1 MQEVEQR
8 RSSCRGRAGAI
19 TCHFTLGFVSQANDL
34 LSGVMELIN
43 KCNIELPAWVEPFLK
58 NYQEP
63 LSTISQRMQLAIALA
78 EENVHQQTGGPFGAV
93 VVNEET
99 GELISV
105 GVNLV
110 TTAALSIAHAEI
122 VALSLAQSAVGTWNL
137 SRSGSL
143 QLVSSCEPCA
153 MCFGSLP
160 WSGVKSLICGARKK
174 DAETAGFDE
183 GDKPE
188 QWWKFLKSRNIQ
200 VTRDVLRQ
208 NAIAVMQR
216 YIDMGGII
224 YNGRSSLDTK

>member
-1 MQEVEQR
+1 MSI
-8 RSSCRGRAGAI
+8 SS
-19 TCHFTLGFVSQANDL
+19 HFSF
-34 LSGVMELIN
+34 
-43 KCNIELPAWVEPFLK
+43 ELPAWVEPFLK

-137 SRSGSL
+137 SRSGAL

-160 WSGVKSLICGARKK
+160 WSGIKSLICGARKK

-183 GDKPE
+183 GDKPDNWVRSL
-188 QWWKFLKSRNIQ
+188 QRRGIVVQCS
-200 VTRDVLRQ
+200 VLRTE
-208 NAIAVMQR
+208 AVAVLAQ
-216 YIDMGGII
+216 YKDDGGAI
-224 YNGRSSLDTK
+224 YNANEDDTISD